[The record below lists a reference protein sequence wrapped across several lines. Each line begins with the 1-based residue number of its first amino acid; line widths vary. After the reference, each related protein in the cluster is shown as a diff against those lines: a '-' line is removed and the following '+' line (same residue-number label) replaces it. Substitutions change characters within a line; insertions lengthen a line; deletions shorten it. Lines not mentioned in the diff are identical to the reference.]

1 MTVLK
6 SCVLA
11 FFALACGAAPK
22 VEKVEP
28 PNWWAPHTFNPVQ
41 VLLTGSGLQSATVTS
56 ASKAIKP
63 EVRFASADGRYLFVY
78 LDIARNAAPGP
89 YRFDV
94 KSAAGG
100 TTFTFALERPLDPHG
115 RFQGFS
121 PDDVIYLLMPDRFA
135 NGDPSNDSPPE
146 FGRPADRNTVLAYH
160 GGDLRGVR
168 ERLGYLKDLG
178 VTGVWMTPVYKN
190 SNTAASPYHGYH
202 TVDFY
207 AVEPRFGTMAEFR
220 GLVDAAHAAGVKV
233 VQDQVAN
240 HSGPHHPWVTNPP
253 TRTWFNFLDRTPRP
267 RNNFD
272 IAALSDPYARPKRLE
287 LPLRGWFAGS
297 LPDFNQDD
305 PLMSDYLV
313 QNALWWIGMTGVDA
327 IRQDTYPYVDRP
339 FWQQWQAAIT
349 RQYPKLVVVGEITAP
364 SPASLSFFQGGVK
377 HGGIDTGLA
386 SMLDFPLQRATR
398 EVFAQGQ
405 PMTRLT
411 DVLAQD
417 SLYLHPEMLVAFA
430 GNHDGERMLTAAGG
444 DIGKLLMAQSFLL
457 TTRRTVHLYY
467 GDEIA
472 IGKGGDRTDRG
483 IRADFPGG
491 FPADMLPGAVN
502 AFTPEGRTGDAA
514 VVFDWM
520 RRLLHFRQAHTALRR
535 GRLVQLFVTA
545 DQYAYLRSAPEE
557 SVLVVLNR
565 AGAAKPVEIELD
577 DLLGELAI
585 PDGLRFR
592 PWGAG
597 PELPVS
603 SGKVVIA
610 QPKEIEIYWATR

>member
-1 MTVLK
+1 MTLLQ
-6 SCVLA
+6 SCALGL
-11 FFALACGAAPK
+11 FALVCGAAPRVDK
-22 VEKVEP
+22 IEP
-28 PNWWAPHTFNPVQ
+28 PNWWAPHSYNPVQ
-41 VLLTGSGLQSATVTS
+41 VLLTGSELKGATVTS
-56 ASKAIKP
+56 ASKAIRP
-63 EVRFASADGRYLFVY
+63 EVRFASEDGRYLFVY
-78 LDIARNAAPGP
+78 LDIARNAGAGP

-94 KSAAGG
+94 KSAAGA
-100 TTFTFALERPLDPHG
+100 TTFTFALERPLNPRG

-121 PDDVIYLLMPDRFA
+121 PDDVIYLLMPDRFS

-146 FGRPADRNTVLAYH
+146 FARPADRNTVLAYH
-160 GGDLRGVR
+160 GGDLRGVGQ
-168 ERLGYLKDLG
+168 RLGYLKDLG
-178 VTGVWMTPVYKN
+178 VTGIWMTPVYQN
-190 SNTAASPYHGYH
+190 SNPAASPYHGYH

-207 AVEPRFGTMAEFR
+207 AVEPRFGTMVEFR
-220 GLVDAAHAAGVKV
+220 NLVDAAHAAGLKV

-272 IAALSDPYARPKRLE
+272 IASLADPYARPKRRE

-313 QNALWWIGMTGVDA
+313 QNALWWIGMTGIDA

-339 FWQQWQAAIT
+339 FWQKWQAAIT
-349 RQYPKLVVVGEITAP
+349 RQYPSLVVAGEITAP
-364 SPASLSFFQGGVK
+364 SPASLAFFQGGVS
-377 HGGIDTGLA
+377 HGGIDTSLA

-405 PMTRLT
+405 PMTKLT

-444 DIGKLLMAQSFLL
+444 DIGKLLMAQTFLL

-472 IGKGGDRTDRG
+472 MGRGSDRTDRG

-491 FPADMLPGAVN
+491 FPGDAVN

-520 RRLLHFRQAHTALRR
+520 RRLLHFRQAHPALRR
-535 GRLVQLFVTA
+535 GSLVQLFATA
-545 DQYAYLRSAPEE
+545 QQYAYLRSGSGE

-565 AGAAKPVEIELD
+565 AGAAKPIEIELD
-577 DLLGELAI
+577 DLAI
-585 PDGLRFR
+585 PAGLRFR

-597 PELPVS
+597 PELTVS
-603 SGKVVIA
+603 SGKLVIG
-610 QPKEIEIYWATR
+610 QPREIEIYWAVDQ